1 MSENSTD
8 YERAGGDRVLR
19 FIDTWNQDRDPFDR
33 WVRDVTLTYT
43 ESRLQLEAAARL
55 VRTTPA
61 EIEAVLKLATMEDET
76 LELLSEQVP
85 PKTTWFTLADATHEG
100 VEASLKA
107 LRDAGPGDAP
117 SRIVHDA
124 IRDIQGPPAEER
136 IAALDAEVFG
146 HLAKKAK
153 QYDLLT
159 GNSRAFLVNVAKRKR
174 SGRPPTPRQIAY
186 AHNLIK
192 DLISGGALKRNSPD
206 GDQELVDAVLDAV
219 DEGPDAANLS

>member
-1 MSENSTD
+1 MSEQETEYDRS
-8 YERAGGDRVLR
+8 GDRVLR
-19 FIDTWNQDRDPFDR
+19 FIDTWNRDRDPFDQ
-33 WVRDVTLTYT
+33 WVLDVTLTYT

-76 LELLSEQVP
+76 LELLNEQVP

-100 VEASLKA
+100 VEAALKA
-107 LRDAGPGDAP
+107 LRNSGPGDAP
-117 SRIVHDA
+117 SRVVHEA
-124 IRDIQGPPAEER
+124 LRDIEGPPAEER
-136 IAALDAEVFG
+136 IAGLEAEVFG

-153 QYDLLT
+153 QYDLLS
-159 GNSRAFLVNVAKRKR
+159 GNSRSFLVNVAKRKR

-192 DLISGGALKRNSPD
+192 DLIAGGALKRNSPD
-206 GDQELVDAVLDAV
+206 DDQELVDAVLDAV
-219 DEGPDAANLS
+219 EVEPSNPDAS